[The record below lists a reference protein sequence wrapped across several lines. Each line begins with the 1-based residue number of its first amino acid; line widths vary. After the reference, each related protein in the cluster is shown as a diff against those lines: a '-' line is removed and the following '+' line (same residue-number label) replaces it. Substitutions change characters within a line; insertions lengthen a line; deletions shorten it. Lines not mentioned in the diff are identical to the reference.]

1 VLTVQTTE
9 PLARPAGP
17 RYQPIAQI
25 GRGGMAEVLL
35 AMMDAGCGAR
45 RLVVLKRIWPEL
57 ATDPD
62 FMTMF
67 LDEARLSVRMNHPNV
82 VRTYEV
88 LTRGAEAT
96 IAMEYLD
103 GQPLTRVMN
112 RLRGTD
118 ELSVPLRLRILMSV
132 LAGLE
137 HAHNLTDL
145 EGKPLEVVHRD
156 VSPHNVFVTY
166 DGQVKLVDFGVA
178 KTLAASHHTRPGAL
192 KGKLAYMAPEQL
204 QPVEVD
210 RRADLFSVGVM
221 LWELLAGKRMWQGMN
236 EVQIVS
242 QLAAGLPFPPL
253 PLDAGIPPGLDSICE
268 QALHPNPQYRYQTA
282 AEMEE
287 DLERV
292 LVGLEDSHARS
303 LGRVVSQAFAAERAE
318 RQGLIEASSRL
329 EVGADIPMAPP
340 ARDAEPEATPPAA
353 QRSHTPAQLSV
364 AQTTTAGATLEIT
377 AEPAAP
383 AQPVHQPATTAEAM
397 PAEAMPAADGAS
409 FEVGAERPAAP
420 DAASADAPT
429 AAPDAPTGRHV
440 SARLQTLE
448 SANES
453 TNDSSPGRR
462 IWLRRTAVVAALM
475 AVAALLVRFDGGT
488 KRLVLVGHVA
498 PPAPVVQPVAQTP
511 PSPPAAATRPAPS
524 LKPAP
529 RDRTSASSVALGEGA
544 GARDSQPSRA
554 RHRHHEPSPDE
565 DATLPPTPELSG
577 EGPGEGPGDS
587 LADPPVPAPHGRRA
601 P

>member
-1 VLTVQTTE
+1 MRGTHRGVVLTVDPIE
-9 PLARPAGP
+9 PLARPSGP

-57 ATDPD
+57 ATDPE
-62 FMTMF
+62 FMAMF

-88 LTRGAEAT
+88 LARGAEAT

-112 RLRGTD
+112 RLRGTA

-137 HAHNLTDL
+137 HAHTLTDL
-145 EGKPLEVVHRD
+145 DGQPLEVVHRD

-210 RRADLFSVGVM
+210 RRADLFAVGVM
-221 LWELLAGKRMWQGMN
+221 LWEMLAGRRLWQGMN

-253 PLDAGIPPGLDSICE
+253 PMDAGLPPGLDSICE

-287 DLERV
+287 DLERI
-292 LVGLEDSHARS
+292 LIGSEDSHARN
-303 LGRVVSQAFAAERAE
+303 LGRVVSLAFASERAE

-340 ARDAEPEATPPAA
+340 PRDAEPEVTPSGT
-353 QRSHTPAQLSV
+353 QRSQTPAQPMPTVDLAAAAVGVERPV
-364 AQTTTAGATLEIT
+364 ADDEAGA
-377 AEPAAP
+377 PAP
-383 AQPVHQPATTAEAM
+383 MPEATTGRHVSSRG
-397 PAEAMPAADGAS
+397 AADGAS
-409 FEVGAERPAAP
+409 R
-420 DAASADAPT
+420 
-429 AAPDAPTGRHV
+429 
-440 SARLQTLE
+440 
-448 SANES
+448 
-453 TNDSSPGRR
+453 GRR
-462 IWLRRTAVVAALM
+462 VWLRRTVVVAGLM
-475 AVAALLVRFDGGT
+475 AIAALLVRFDGGA
-488 KRLVLVGHVA
+488 KRLVFIGHVA
-498 PPAPVVQPVAQTP
+498 APAAVVQPAAPP
-511 PSPPAAATRPAPS
+511 PSPPAAAAPQAPS
-524 LKPAP
+524 AKPAAHAHN
-529 RDRTSASSVALGEGA
+529 SATLGEGA
-544 GARDSQPSRA
+544 GARDAQPSRA
-554 RHRHHEPSPDE
+554 RRHHHESLPDE
-565 DATLPPTPELSG
+565 DATLPPTLELSG
-577 EGPGEGPGDS
+577 EGVGDT
-587 LADPPVPAPHGRRA
+587 LTDPPDPALTNGPQAPASVPRLP
-601 P
+601 

>member
-1 VLTVQTTE
+1 VLTLDPTAPVFGQS
-9 PLARPAGP
+9 RP

-57 ATDPD
+57 AADPE

-88 LTRGAEAT
+88 LAHGAEAT

-112 RLRGTD
+112 RLRGTA

-137 HAHNLTDL
+137 HAHTLTDL
-145 EGKPLEVVHRD
+145 DGQPLEVVHRD

-166 DGQVKLVDFGVA
+166 DGQMKLVDFGVA

-210 RRADLFSVGVM
+210 HRADLFAVGVM
-221 LWELLAGKRMWQGMN
+221 LWEMLAGRRLWQGMN

-253 PLDAGIPPGLDSICE
+253 PPEAEFPPGLDEICE
-268 QALHPNPQYRYQTA
+268 RALEPIPDRRYQTA
-282 AEMEE
+282 AEMER

-292 LVGLEDSHARS
+292 LIGSEDSHARN
-303 LGRVVSQAFAAERAE
+303 LGRVVALAFSAERAE
-318 RQGLIEASSRL
+318 RQRLIEAGSRL
-329 EVGADIPMAPP
+329 EAGADIPMAPP
-340 ARDAEPEATPPAA
+340 PPDAEPEVTSSGT
-353 QRSHTPAQLSV
+353 QRSQTPARSTPAQPISTR
-364 AQTTTAGATLEIT
+364 TT
-377 AEPAAP
+377 
-383 AQPVHQPATTAEAM
+383 
-397 PAEAMPAADGAS
+397 PAEAIQSQATPWQAMPTVD
-409 FEVGAERPAAP
+409 VRPA
-420 DAASADAPT
+420 DTSSAPT
-429 AAPDAPTGRHV
+429 PARDAPTGRH
-440 SARLQTLE
+440 TY
-448 SANES
+448 
-453 TNDSSPGRR
+453 TSSGERR
-462 IWLRRTAVVAALM
+462 VWLRRMA
-475 AVAALLVRFDGGT
+475 AVAGLMLIGALLVRVNGGAEG
-488 KRLVLVGHVA
+488 LVSIGHA
-498 PPAPVVQPVAQTP
+498 AQTANVAQTLSPTPPP
-511 PSPPAAATRPAPS
+511 PSPPAALTPKPPAA
-524 LKPAP
+524 KPAA
-529 RDRTSASSVALGEGA
+529 REHSSVALGEGA
-544 GARDSQPSRA
+544 GARDSQRPRSR
-554 RHRHHEPSPDE
+554 RHHHELSPDE

-577 EGPGEGPGDS
+577 EGSGDN
-587 LADPPVPAPHGRRA
+587 LADPADPALPQGRGA
-601 P
+601 PASLPRLP

>member
-1 VLTVQTTE
+1 MLTVDTTD
-9 PLARPAGP
+9 PLARPSGP

-35 AMMDAGCGAR
+35 AMMDAGCGAK

-57 ATDPD
+57 ATDPE

-88 LTRGAEAT
+88 LAHGAEAT

-112 RLRGTD
+112 RLRGTA

-137 HAHNLTDL
+137 HAHTLTDL
-145 EGKPLEVVHRD
+145 DGKPLEVVHRD

-210 RRADLFSVGVM
+210 RRADIFSVGVM
-221 LWELLAGKRMWQGMN
+221 LWEMLAGRRLWQGMN

-253 PLDAGIPPGLDSICE
+253 PTDGEFPPGLDSICE
-268 QALHPNPQYRYQTA
+268 QALHPNPKYRYQTA

-292 LVGLEDSHARS
+292 LIGSEDSHGRN
-303 LGRVVSQAFAAERAE
+303 LGRVVSLAFAAERAE

-340 ARDAEPEATPPAA
+340 PRDAEVEATPSGTAQTPGRTTPAEA
-353 QRSHTPAQLSV
+353 IVARSTPAQAIEAQQSQEMPAHEIPAQMMPAVDV
-364 AQTTTAGATLEIT
+364 AGAELGGEPPVAADTAGA
-377 AEPAAP
+377 PSHAP
-383 AQPVHQPATTAEAM
+383 E
-397 PAEAMPAADGAS
+397 
-409 FEVGAERPAAP
+409 
-420 DAASADAPT
+420 
-429 AAPDAPTGRHV
+429 APTGRHV
-440 SARLQTLE
+440 SSRGTSE
-448 SANES
+448 GPSR
-453 TNDSSPGRR
+453 GRR
-462 IWLRRTAVVAALM
+462 VWLRRTVVVAGLM
-475 AVAALLVRFDGGT
+475 AIAALLVRFDGGAR
-488 KRLVLVGHVA
+488 RLVFIGHAAAPAAVA
-498 PPAPVVQPVAQTP
+498 QPVTPP
-511 PSPPAAATRPAPS
+511 PSPPVAATPPVPAP
-524 LKPAP
+524 KPAV
-529 RDRTSASSVALGEGA
+529 RAHYSVSSVTLGDGT
-544 GARDSQPSRA
+544 GARDGQPARSR
-554 RHRHHEPSPDE
+554 RRHHEPVPDE

-577 EGPGEGPGDS
+577 EAVGSGAV
-587 LADPPVPAPHGRRA
+587 LTDPPDPALPGHATTSVPRLP
-601 P
+601 

>member
-1 VLTVQTTE
+1 MLTVDTIE
-9 PLARPAGP
+9 PLMRPSGP

-57 ATDPD
+57 ATDPE

-88 LTRGAEAT
+88 LAHGAEAT

-112 RLRGTD
+112 RLRGTA

-137 HAHNLTDL
+137 HAHTLTDL
-145 EGKPLEVVHRD
+145 DGKSLEVVHRD

-210 RRADLFSVGVM
+210 RRADLFAVGVM
-221 LWELLAGKRMWQGMN
+221 LWEMLAGRRLWQGMN

-253 PLDAGIPPGLDSICE
+253 PMDAGLPPGLDSICE

-292 LVGLEDSHARS
+292 LIGSEDSHARN
-303 LGRVVSQAFAAERAE
+303 LGRVVSLAFAAERAE

-340 ARDAEPEATPPAA
+340 PRDAESEATPSGTQRSQTPAA
-353 QRSHTPAQLSV
+353 TTPAEAIVARSTPAQAIEAQESQAVPAEVMPSV
-364 AQTTTAGATLEIT
+364 DL
-377 AEPAAP
+377 AAP
-383 AQPVHQPATTAEAM
+383 TPM
-397 PAEAMPAADGAS
+397 PE
-409 FEVGAERPAAP
+409 
-420 DAASADAPT
+420 
-429 AAPDAPTGRHV
+429 APTGRHV
-440 SARLQTLE
+440 SSRGP
-448 SANES
+448 SR
-453 TNDSSPGRR
+453 GRR
-462 IWLRRTAVVAALM
+462 VWLRRTVVVAGLM
-475 AVAALLVRFDGGT
+475 AIAAVLVRFDGGA
-488 KRLVLVGHVA
+488 KRLVFIGHVAAPAAVAQPVA
-498 PPAPVVQPVAQTP
+498 PPA
-511 PSPPAAATRPAPS
+511 SPPAAATPQAPPA
-524 LKPAP
+524 KAAAHA
-529 RDRTSASSVALGEGA
+529 RSVG
-544 GARDSQPSRA
+544 GARRRGQRA
-554 RHRHHEPSPDE
+554 RHAAVARA
-565 DATLPPTPELSG
+565 ATPP
-577 EGPGEGPGDS
+577 
-587 LADPPVPAPHGRRA
+587 RA
-601 P
+601 VAR

>member
-1 VLTVQTTE
+1 MTIDSPE
-9 PLARPAGP
+9 PLARPRGP

-57 ATDPD
+57 ATDPE

-88 LTRGAEAT
+88 LAHGAEAT

-103 GQPLTRVMN
+103 GQPLIRVMN
-112 RLRGTD
+112 RLRGTA

-137 HAHNLTDL
+137 HAHTLTDL
-145 EGKPLEVVHRD
+145 DGKSLEVVHRD

-210 RRADLFSVGVM
+210 RRADLFAVGVM
-221 LWELLAGKRMWQGMN
+221 LWEMLSGRRLWQGMN

-253 PLDAGIPPGLDSICE
+253 PMDAGLPPGLDAICE

-292 LVGLEDSHARS
+292 LIGSEDSHARN
-303 LGRVVSQAFAAERAE
+303 LGRVVSLAFSAERAE

-340 ARDAEPEATPPAA
+340 PRDAEPEATP
-353 QRSHTPAQLSV
+353 S
-364 AQTTTAGATLEIT
+364 
-377 AEPAAP
+377 
-383 AQPVHQPATTAEAM
+383 
-397 PAEAMPAADGAS
+397 
-409 FEVGAERPAAP
+409 GAERPRRRANHARGADRRAIDACPGDRGATVAGDAVGRRGHLRSRAHALRRRARGSESRARRAHGPPPVVDRIVARIVARGFARTSRLAAP
-420 DAASADAPT
+420 DGRGGWVDGDRGAAGAVRWRSEATRLHRARGRAGRGRPARH
-429 AAPDAPTGRHV
+429 AAPLPAGGRDPAGGV
-440 SARLQTLE
+440 SEARGARALLGLLGG
-448 SANES
+448 ARRRGRCAR
-453 TNDSSPGRR
+453 SP
-462 IWLRRTAVVAALM
+462 AA
-475 AVAALLVRFDGGT
+475 AVAA
-488 KRLVLVGHVA
+488 
-498 PPAPVVQPVAQTP
+498 TP
-511 PSPPAAATRPAPS
+511 PR
-524 LKPAP
+524 
-529 RDRTSASSVALGEGA
+529 SVAG
-544 GARDSQPSRA
+544 
-554 RHRHHEPSPDE
+554 
-565 DATLPPTPELSG
+565 
-577 EGPGEGPGDS
+577 
-587 LADPPVPAPHGRRA
+587 
-601 P
+601 

>member
-1 VLTVQTTE
+1 VLTLDPIAPSVGK
-9 PLARPAGP
+9 RGP

-35 AMMDAGCGAR
+35 AMMDAGCGAK

-57 ATDPD
+57 ATDPE

-88 LTRGAEAT
+88 LARGAEAT

-112 RLRGTD
+112 RLRGTA
-118 ELSVPLRLRILMSV
+118 ELSIPLRLRILMSV

-137 HAHNLTDL
+137 HAHTLTDL
-145 EGKPLEVVHRD
+145 DGQPLEVVHRD

-210 RRADLFSVGVM
+210 RRADLFAVGVM
-221 LWELLAGKRMWQGMN
+221 LWEMLAGRRLWQGMN

-253 PLDAGIPPGLDSICE
+253 PTDGEFPPGLDAICE

-292 LVGLEDSHARS
+292 LIGSEDSHARN
-303 LGRVVSQAFAAERAE
+303 LGRVVSLAFAAERAE

-329 EVGADIPMAPP
+329 EVGADIPMAPAP
-340 ARDAEPEATPPAA
+340 RDADPEATPAGTE
-353 QRSHTPAQLSV
+353 RSQTPAQPIAMRGTPV
-364 AQTTTAGATLEIT
+364 RATPAQTT
-377 AEPAAP
+377 P
-383 AQPVHQPATTAEAM
+383 AQPM
-397 PAEAMPAADGAS
+397 PSVDVVISDLG
-409 FEVGAERPAAP
+409 VER
-420 DAASADAPT
+420 PT
-429 AAPDAPTGRHV
+429 AATDAAGAPTPLPEAPTGRH
-440 SARLQTLE
+440 T
-448 SANES
+448 
-453 TNDSSPGRR
+453 SSRGHRV
-462 IWLRRTAVVAALM
+462 WLRWTAVVAGLTAI
-475 AVAALLVRFDGGT
+475 AVLLVRFDGGV
-488 KRLVLVGHVA
+488 KRLIFIEHVA
-498 PPAPVVQPVAQTP
+498 PPATVAQPLAQT
-511 PSPPAAATRPAPS
+511 
-524 LKPAP
+524 PAP
-529 RDRTSASSVALGEGA
+529 RDPPAAVPAPALSPKPVTRARPSVALGEEA
-544 GARDSQPSRA
+544 GAHDPQPARSR
-554 RHRHHEPSPDE
+554 RHHHEPLPDE

-577 EGPGEGPGDS
+577 ED
-587 LADPPVPAPHGRRA
+587 LADPPIHP
-601 P
+601 

>member
-1 VLTVQTTE
+1 
-9 PLARPAGP
+9 
-17 RYQPIAQI
+17 
-25 GRGGMAEVLL
+25 MAEVLL

-57 ATDPD
+57 ATDPE

-88 LTRGAEAT
+88 LARGAEAT

-137 HAHNLTDL
+137 HAHTLTDL
-145 EGKPLEVVHRD
+145 EGQPLEVVHRD

-210 RRADLFSVGVM
+210 RRADLFAVGVM
-221 LWELLAGKRMWQGMN
+221 LWEMLAGRRLWQGMN

-253 PLDAGIPPGLDSICE
+253 PTAAEFPPGLDAICE

-292 LVGLEDSHARS
+292 LIGSEDSHARN
-303 LGRVVSQAFAAERAE
+303 LGRVVSLAFTAERAE

-340 ARDAEPEATPPAA
+340 PRDADPEATPSGTE
-353 QRSHTPAQLSV
+353 RSQTPEQPIVVRATPVRATPAQATPARPMPSV
-364 AQTTTAGATLEIT
+364 DVAVSDLVVEQPAAPETAGA
-377 AEPAAP
+377 PAP
-383 AQPVHQPATTAEAM
+383 LPE
-397 PAEAMPAADGAS
+397 
-409 FEVGAERPAAP
+409 
-420 DAASADAPT
+420 
-429 AAPDAPTGRHV
+429 APTGRH
-440 SARLQTLE
+440 T
-448 SANES
+448 
-453 TNDSSPGRR
+453 SSRGRR
-462 IWLRRTAVVAALM
+462 VGLRRTAVVAGLM
-475 AVAALLVRFDGGT
+475 AIAALLVRFDGGAT
-488 KRLVLVGHVA
+488 RLIFVGHAAA
-498 PPAPVVQPVAQTP
+498 PATVAQPLFPTPPP
-511 PSPPAAATRPAPS
+511 PSPPAALPARALSP
-524 LKPAP
+524 KPAAHP
-529 RDRTSASSVALGEGA
+529 RSSVALGEEPGP
-544 GARDSQPSRA
+544 RDPQPSRSR
-554 RHRHHEPSPDE
+554 RHRQEPSPDE

-577 EGPGEGPGDS
+577 ED
-587 LADPPVPAPHGRRA
+587 LADPPIRP
-601 P
+601 

>member
-1 VLTVQTTE
+1 LTVDTPESHAKT
-9 PLARPAGP
+9 RGP

-57 ATDPD
+57 ATDPE

-88 LTRGAEAT
+88 LAHGAEAT

-112 RLRGTD
+112 RLRGTA

-137 HAHNLTDL
+137 HAHTLTDL
-145 EGKPLEVVHRD
+145 DGKSLEVVHRD

-210 RRADLFSVGVM
+210 RRADLFAVGVM
-221 LWELLAGKRMWQGMN
+221 LWEMLAGRRLWQGMN

-253 PLDAGIPPGLDSICE
+253 PMDAGLPPGLDAICE

-292 LVGLEDSHARS
+292 LIGSEDSHARN
-303 LGRVVSQAFAAERAE
+303 LGRVVSLAFSAERAE

-340 ARDAEPEATPPAA
+340 PRDPEPEATP
-353 QRSHTPAQLSV
+353 S
-364 AQTTTAGATLEIT
+364 
-377 AEPAAP
+377 
-383 AQPVHQPATTAEAM
+383 
-397 PAEAMPAADGAS
+397 
-409 FEVGAERPAAP
+409 GAERPQPPARTTPAEPIVARGTPAQAMPSEQPPPPPAQAMPSVDVAISDLDLMRSGGAP
-420 DAASADAPT
+420 AVAGPAPT
-429 AAPDAPTGRHV
+429 PAPEATTGRHV
-440 SARLQTLE
+440 SSRGSLPGASGTSSRAR
-448 SANES
+448 
-453 TNDSSPGRR
+453 RV
-462 IWLRRTAVVAALM
+462 WLRRTAVVAGLM
-475 AVAALLVRFDGGT
+475 AIAALLVRFDGGA
-488 KRLVLVGHVA
+488 KRLVFIGHAAAPAAVA
-498 PPAPVVQPVAQTP
+498 PAVALPPTSPPVALSPPAPP
-511 PSPPAAATRPAPS
+511 R
-524 LKPAP
+524 KPAP
-529 RDRTSASSVALGEGA
+529 RVLSTVTLEGA
-544 GARDSQPSRA
+544 SARDPQPSRSR
-554 RHRHHEPSPDE
+554 RHHHEPLPDE

-577 EGPGEGPGDS
+577 EGDALS
-587 LADPPVPAPHGRRA
+587 DPPDPALPHERRA
-601 P
+601 LKN

>member
-1 VLTVQTTE
+1 VLTVDTTD
-9 PLARPAGP
+9 PLARPTGP

-88 LTRGAEAT
+88 LARGAEAT

-137 HAHNLTDL
+137 HAHTLTDL

-221 LWELLAGKRMWQGMN
+221 LWELLAGKRMWHGMN
-236 EVQIVS
+236 DVQIVS

-340 ARDAEPEATPPAA
+340 PRDAEPETTPPAA
-353 QRSHTPAQLSV
+353 QRSHTPAQPIV
-364 AQTTTAGATLEIT
+364 REAMPPEATAGQPAAGQPT
-377 AEPAAP
+377 AEPA
-383 AQPVHQPATTAEAM
+383 TTAVDDGAVSARTVERTV
-397 PAEAMPAADGAS
+397 AADITG
-409 FEVGAERPAAP
+409 
-420 DAASADAPT
+420 APT
-429 AAPDAPTGRHV
+429 PVAEAPTGRHV
-440 SARLQTLE
+440 SSRA
-448 SANES
+448 
-453 TNDSSPGRR
+453 SSPGRR
-462 IWLRRTAVVAALM
+462 VWLRRTAVVTGLM
-475 AVAALLVRFDGGT
+475 AIAALLVRFDGGA
-488 KRLVLVGHVA
+488 KRLVVVGHVA
-498 PPAPVVQPVAQTP
+498 PTVPVAPPLSQTVPP
-511 PSPPAAATRPAPS
+511 PSPPAVAPRPAP
-524 LKPAP
+524 AP
-529 RDRTSASSVALGEGA
+529 KSAARERSSVALDDAA
-544 GARDSQPSRA
+544 GARDSQPTRSR
-554 RHRHHEPSPDE
+554 RRHHEPSPDE

-577 EGPGEGPGDS
+577 EGVDGS
-587 LADPPVPAPHGRRA
+587 LTAPSDPALPTRR
-601 P
+601 

>member
-1 VLTVQTTE
+1 LTLDLIAPSVG
-9 PLARPAGP
+9 RSGP

-67 LDEARLSVRMNHPNV
+67 LDEARLSVRLNHPNV

-88 LTRGAEAT
+88 LTDGTEAT

-112 RLRGTD
+112 RLRGAD
-118 ELSVPLRLRILMSV
+118 EMSVPLRLRILMSV

-137 HAHNLTDL
+137 HAHTLTDL
-145 EGKPLEVVHRD
+145 DGKPLEVVHRD
-156 VSPHNVFVTY
+156 VSPHNVFITY

-221 LWELLAGKRMWQGMN
+221 LWEMLAGKRMWQGMN

-253 PLDAGIPPGLDSICE
+253 PLDAGLPPGLDSICE

-292 LVGLEDSHARS
+292 LIGSEDSHARS
-303 LGRVVSQAFAAERAE
+303 LGRVVSLAFAAERAE

-329 EVGADIPMAPP
+329 EVGAEIPMAPP
-340 ARDAEPEATPPAA
+340 PRDPESEVTPPAA
-353 QRSHTPAQLSV
+353 QRSQTPV
-364 AQTTTAGATLEIT
+364 
-377 AEPAAP
+377 
-383 AQPVHQPATTAEAM
+383 QPIVVEATTAEAATANAATEQVT
-397 PAEAMPAADGAS
+397 AEAAAREATTTDATTTEATTTEAMTAEGTPERITPAL
-409 FEVGAERPAAP
+409 E
-420 DAASADAPT
+420 
-429 AAPDAPTGRHV
+429 APTGRHV
-440 SARLQTLE
+440 SWR
-448 SANES
+448 
-453 TNDSSPGRR
+453 GRR
-462 IWLRRTAVVAALM
+462 VWLRRTAVVAGLM
-475 AVAALLVRFDGGT
+475 AIAALLVRFDGGT
-488 KRLVLVGHVA
+488 KRLVFVGHVA
-498 PPAPVVQPVAQTP
+498 SMAPVVQPVSQTLLA
-511 PSPPAAATRPAPS
+511 PSPPAAVTRPAPS
-524 LKPAP
+524 AKPAP
-529 RDRTSASSVALGEGA
+529 RERYSLSSVALGEGS
-544 GARDSQPSRA
+544 GARDSQASRA
-554 RHRHHEPSPDE
+554 RRHRHEPSPDE

-577 EGPGEGPGDS
+577 EGADEGVGDS
-587 LADPPVPAPHGRRA
+587 PTDAPDPAPPHGHHPPASTPRQ

>member
-1 VLTVQTTE
+1 MTVDSPE
-9 PLARPAGP
+9 PLARPSGP

-57 ATDPD
+57 ATDPE

-88 LTRGAEAT
+88 LAHGAEAT

-112 RLRGTD
+112 RLRGTA

-137 HAHNLTDL
+137 HAHTLTDL
-145 EGKPLEVVHRD
+145 DGKSLEVVHRD

-210 RRADLFSVGVM
+210 RRADLFAVGVM
-221 LWELLAGKRMWQGMN
+221 LWEMLAGRRLWQGMN

-253 PLDAGIPPGLDSICE
+253 PMDAGLPPGLDAICE

-292 LVGLEDSHARS
+292 LIGSEDSHARN
-303 LGRVVSQAFAAERAE
+303 LGRVVSLAFTAERAE

-340 ARDAEPEATPPAA
+340 PRDAEPEATPSGPSARRA
-353 QRSHTPAQLSV
+353 RTTPAEPIV
-364 AQTTTAGATLEIT
+364 ARADARAGDRGATVAGDAVGRRGHLPISSSCVQAARPRCRARAPTPAPEASTGPPPVVARVFAGA
-377 AEPAAP
+377 
-383 AQPVHQPATTAEAM
+383 
-397 PAEAMPAADGAS
+397 
-409 FEVGAERPAAP
+409 
-420 DAASADAPT
+420 
-429 AAPDAPTGRHV
+429 
-440 SARLQTLE
+440 AR
-448 SANES
+448 
-453 TNDSSPGRR
+453 GRR
-462 IWLRRTAVVAALM
+462 VWLRRTVVVAGLM
-475 AVAALLVRFDGGT
+475 AIAALLVRFDGGA
-488 KRLVLVGHVA
+488 KRLVFIGHVA
-498 PPAPVVQPVAQTP
+498 APAAVAQPVERRR
-511 PSPPAAATRPAPS
+511 PSPPAAVTPQAPAREARGARA
-524 LKPAP
+524 LLG
-529 RDRTSASSVALGEGA
+529 SSVTLGEGA
-544 GARDSQPSRA
+544 GARDPQPPRSR
-554 RHRHHEPSPDE
+554 RHHHEPLPDE

-577 EGPGEGPGDS
+577 EG
-587 LADPPVPAPHGRRA
+587 LADPPLGH
-601 P
+601 

>member
-1 VLTVQTTE
+1 LIVDSPE
-9 PLARPAGP
+9 PHARPRGP

-57 ATDPD
+57 AADPE

-88 LTRGAEAT
+88 MAHHGAEAT

-112 RLRGTD
+112 RLRGTA

-137 HAHNLTDL
+137 HAHTLTDL
-145 EGKPLEVVHRD
+145 DGNPLEVVHRD

-204 QPVEVD
+204 QPVAID

-221 LWELLAGKRMWQGMN
+221 LWEMLAGRRLWQGMN

-253 PLDAGIPPGLDSICE
+253 PTDGEFPPGLDAICE
-268 QALHPNPQYRYQTA
+268 QALHPNPRYRYQTA

-292 LVGLEDSHARS
+292 LIGSEDSHARN
-303 LGRVVSQAFAAERAE
+303 LGRVVSLAFSAERAE

-340 ARDAEPEATPPAA
+340 PREAEPEATPSGGARPQMPARA
-353 QRSHTPAQLSV
+353 TPAEPIVARSTPAQSIEARQSQGMPSV
-364 AQTTTAGATLEIT
+364 DVAISDLDLMRSGG
-377 AEPAAP
+377 AP
-383 AQPVHQPATTAEAM
+383 AV
-397 PAEAMPAADGAS
+397 AS
-409 FEVGAERPAAP
+409 P
-420 DAASADAPT
+420 APT
-429 AAPDAPTGRHV
+429 PVPEAPTGRRV
-440 SARLQTLE
+440 
-448 SANES
+448 
-453 TNDSSPGRR
+453 SSPGTPSGASPGASRGRR
-462 IWLRRTAVVAALM
+462 VWLRRTAVVAGLAAL
-475 AVAALLVRFDGGT
+475 AALLVRFDGGA
-488 KRLVLVGHVA
+488 KRLVLIGHVA
-498 PPAPVVQPVAQTP
+498 APATIAQPVSLTPPP
-511 PSPPAAATRPAPS
+511 PSPPVAAPPQAPPR
-524 LKPAP
+524 KPAP
-529 RDRTSASSVALGEGA
+529 RVLSTVTLSDGD
-544 GARDSQPSRA
+544 GARDPQPPRSR
-554 RHRHHEPSPDE
+554 RHHHEPLVDE

-577 EGPGEGPGDS
+577 EDLP
-587 LADPPVPAPHGRRA
+587 DPPIGR
-601 P
+601 

>member
-1 VLTVQTTE
+1 VLTVDHSV
-9 PLARPAGP
+9 PLVGPSSP

-45 RLVVLKRIWPEL
+45 RLVVLQRIWPEL
-57 ATDPD
+57 ATDPE

-88 LTRGAEAT
+88 LAHGAEAT

-137 HAHNLTDL
+137 HAHTLTDL
-145 EGKPLEVVHRD
+145 DGKSLEVVHRD

-210 RRADLFSVGVM
+210 RRADLFAVGVM
-221 LWELLAGKRMWQGMN
+221 LWEMLAGKRMWHGMN

-253 PLDAGIPPGLDSICE
+253 PTDREFPPGLDAICE
-268 QALHPNPQYRYQTA
+268 QALHPNPKYRYQTA

-292 LVGLEDSHARS
+292 LIGSEDSHGRN
-303 LGRVVSQAFAAERAE
+303 LGRLLSLAFAAERAE
-318 RQGLIEASSRL
+318 RQGLIEASSRR

-340 ARDAEPEATPPAA
+340 PRDAEPDATPSGV
-353 QRSHTPAQLSV
+353 QRPR
-364 AQTTTAGATLEIT
+364 TT
-377 AEPAAP
+377 
-383 AQPVHQPATTAEAM
+383 
-397 PAEAMPAADGAS
+397 PAEAIQTQQTQAMPSVDVAISDLDLMRSGGA
-409 FEVGAERPAAP
+409 PAV
-420 DAASADAPT
+420 ASP
-429 AAPDAPTGRHV
+429 APDAPTGRHV
-440 SARLQTLE
+440 S
-448 SANES
+448 S
-453 TNDSSPGRR
+453 TGPGPGRGR
-462 IWLRRTAVVAALM
+462 RVWLRRAVVVAALTTI
-475 AVAALLVRFDGGT
+475 AALLVRFDG
-488 KRLVLVGHVA
+488 
-498 PPAPVVQPVAQTP
+498 
-511 PSPPAAATRPAPS
+511 
-524 LKPAP
+524 
-529 RDRTSASSVALGEGA
+529 
-544 GARDSQPSRA
+544 
-554 RHRHHEPSPDE
+554 
-565 DATLPPTPELSG
+565 
-577 EGPGEGPGDS
+577 
-587 LADPPVPAPHGRRA
+587 
-601 P
+601 